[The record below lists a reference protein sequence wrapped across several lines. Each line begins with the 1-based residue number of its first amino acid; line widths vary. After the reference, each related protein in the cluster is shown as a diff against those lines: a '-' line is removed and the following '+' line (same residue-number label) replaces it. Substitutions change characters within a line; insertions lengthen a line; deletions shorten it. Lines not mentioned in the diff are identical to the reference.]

1 MNKALDIQLATEIS
15 PMLIKLSYKKP
26 QDKSTLID
34 LLEQELQKYK
44 GYTLCLSGGYDSQFL
59 FLLLKQFGIEFNC
72 VSYSMLWKDDVV
84 NANDF
89 LAAQRLCKKYNVSL
103 DTVEIDATEFFES
116 GEYGLIAKKYQCFSP
131 QIALHCKFLENL
143 PYNKLLLGGD
153 IPKVEYDFDKK
164 IIGRNGDE
172 RAQVDSLLFN
182 KRFVGTYCMPYEIVQ
197 KITGKQISKN
207 IFLETPEIYYLSI
220 MHNINIIEK
229 YKVILGVS
237 HNTEIYRYKEYFY
250 NELLEENFKLSFRL
264 KASTGFESLKA
275 HLASITGNFDEFND
289 RYRDQTIRMNNKLD
303 AKFTIKGNNSE
314 LNYIQEQIHKKIN
327 EINPDVIEDFI
338 IEI

>member
-143 PYNKLLLGGD
+143 PHNKLLLGGD

>member
-314 LNYIQEQIHKKIN
+314 LNFIQEQIHKKIN